1 MNARSM
7 LSRNFVVGSLCVM
20 GFMMAGGAEAQS
32 LVYSCKFVCGPI
44 TSDADVVR
52 GMYATSCNI
61 HNPNHTTVQF
71 RKKAVIA
78 LPERTLPR
86 GRISPFVPEA
96 LNADEAMGVD
106 CRDIRGLFGPIALP
120 AHIEGFLVLERPA
133 TPAFQLDVVGKYTA
147 RHTGGA
153 LGTNDVES
161 IHMEQYQAKKVP

>member
-1 MNARSM
+1 MNARSI
-7 LSRNFVVGSLCVM
+7 LSRIFLVGSLCVV

-44 TSDADVVR
+44 TTDVDVVR

-78 LPERTLPR
+78 LPERISRR
-86 GRISPFVPEA
+86 GRISPFRLEA
-96 LNADEAMGVD
+96 LNADEAMNVD
-106 CRDIRGLFGPIALP
+106 CRDIRSLFAPFVPP
-120 AHIEGFLVLERPA
+120 AHIEGFLVLELPA
-133 TPAFQLDVVGKYTA
+133 TPGFQLDVVGKYTA

-153 LGTNDVES
+153 LGTNDVET
-161 IHMEQYQAKKVP
+161 IHIEQYQAKRIP